1 MPVNQLPVALIEKND
16 IDYFEIY
23 IKVIHVIYDKLVS
36 AQRSMQVGGE
46 RKRGPSTKQLVPLL
60 NFVLQPSLTIQRL
73 TLPIFS
79 YIHYKQIHCSLFCKL
94 YTVDQVH
101 NNWYPWWALSHYQ
114 FWPTPFVFHKKK
126 AFLEVYTIN
135 RYIVHVISLITCSIT
150 LWITPSSVG
159 QRCKNRRSWLA
170 YVCYFSP
177 SVLI

>member
-1 MPVNQLPVALIEKND
+1 MPVNKLPVALIEKND

-46 RKRGPSTKQLVPLL
+46 RERGPSTKQLVSLL

-73 TLPIFS
+73 ALPIFS

-101 NNWYPWWALSHYQ
+101 NNWYP
-114 FWPTPFVFHKKK
+114 
-126 AFLEVYTIN
+126 
-135 RYIVHVISLITCSIT
+135 
-150 LWITPSSVG
+150 
-159 QRCKNRRSWLA
+159 
-170 YVCYFSP
+170 
-177 SVLI
+177 